1 MAKGGGDDDGSDG
14 GAAENESPNG
24 KREGRRRGRRS
35 RAKKGDTFKA
45 GEERGDP
52 PPKAPPVDEIERQI
66 DARNE
71 ARRQC
76 NFTEADRIRQSLH
89 EKGVALMDEPG
100 ARGKGAEV
108 TTWRY
113 WRE

>member
-1 MAKGGGDDDGSDG
+1 M
-14 GAAENESPNG
+14 
-24 KREGRRRGRRS
+24 
-35 RAKKGDTFKA
+35 
-45 GEERGDP
+45 ERGDP
-52 PPKAPPVDEIERQI
+52 SPKAPPVEEIEQMI
-66 DARNE
+66 DQRNQ

-76 NFTEADRIRQSLH
+76 NFTEADRIRRSLH